1 MQVYYGQVHAV
12 QGIDLDV
19 REGEVV
25 AILGAN
31 GAGKSSVIKS
41 LIGLVRCKGDVRFQ
55 GRKLEGSSNVRV
67 QAGLAYAPEGR
78 RVFGDLSVHDNLL
91 MGAYVVRDTAVVR
104 KRLDD
109 IYGLFP
115 LLEKR
120 RQQVA
125 ATLSGGEQQLLAIA
139 RALVREPTLLLLDE
153 PSLGLAPIMV
163 QVVYETIQ
171 KIAERGTTILLAEQ
185 SAHIALKLAQRA
197 YVLETGALAFSGE
210 AAHMRND
217 PAMREA
223 YLGV

>member
-1 MQVYYGQVHAV
+1 MPANKALENPLLQVRGLQVYYGKVHAV

-41 LIGLVRCKGDVRFQ
+41 LIGLVPAKGNVRFQ
-55 GRKLEGSSNVRV
+55 GRPLEGSSNAR
-67 QAGLAYAPEGR
+67 AAR
-78 RVFGDLSVHDNLL
+78 RL
-91 MGAYVVRDTAVVR
+91 
-104 KRLDD
+104 
-109 IYGLFP
+109 
-115 LLEKR
+115 
-120 RQQVA
+120 QVA

-163 QVVYETIQ
+163 QVVYETIH

-197 YVLETGALAFSGE
+197 YVLETGTLAFSG
-210 AAHMRND
+210 AAAQMRND